1 MEFVKVH
8 LAAAA
13 ALVARRRVRRQA
25 IVRSFLAVRSELRV
39 VRHSLK
45 MKCIIVSGWSNGCF
59 TPKQFSNS

>member
-13 ALVARRRVRRQA
+13 ALGARRRAQRA
-25 IVRSFLAVRSELRV
+25 IARSFLAVRSELRV

>member
-13 ALVARRRVRRQA
+13 ALGARRRRARRA